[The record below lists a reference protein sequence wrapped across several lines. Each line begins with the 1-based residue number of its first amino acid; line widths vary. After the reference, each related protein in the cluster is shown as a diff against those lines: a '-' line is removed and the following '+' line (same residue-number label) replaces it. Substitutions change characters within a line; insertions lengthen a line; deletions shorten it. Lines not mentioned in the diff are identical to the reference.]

1 MDVPLSNYT
10 RVTDNL
16 EYRDGSSTSKYRGVR
31 RAPDQPERP
40 WRAEMSVSGETIYI
54 GSYANEIGAALA
66 WDKVM
71 FEWAG
76 QMAVVILNFPPRN
89 Y

>member
-1 MDVPLSNYT
+1 
-10 RVTDNL
+10 
-16 EYRDGSSTSKYRGVR
+16 
-31 RAPDQPERP
+31 
-40 WRAEMSVSGETIYI
+40 MSVSGETIYI